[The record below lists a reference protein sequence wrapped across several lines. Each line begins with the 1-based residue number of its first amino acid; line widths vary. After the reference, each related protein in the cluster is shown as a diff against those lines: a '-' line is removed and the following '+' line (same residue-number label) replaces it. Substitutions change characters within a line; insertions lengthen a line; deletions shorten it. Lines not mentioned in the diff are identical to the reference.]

1 MLPEIPIVSHF
12 RYTCRYCLKKYASL
26 TCYLLRV
33 YRDIPANFTGIS
45 PPNSTGK
52 PSILFLHKIFIL
64 FFCLKMY
71 ISSFAN
77 LQNKSSKWI
86 LKKKVLLGVGLELV
100 TLGTWVSHSPSLP
113 PHLLWKNRKKYVFKV
128 HCHYFNVD

>member
-12 RYTCRYCLKKYASL
+12 RYTCRYCLKNMHHL
-26 TCYLLRV
+26 HVICLE
-33 YRDIPANFTGIS
+33 FTGIS
-45 PPNSTGK
+45 PQ
-52 PSILFLHKIFIL
+52 ILQGYPPQIL
-64 FFCLKMY
+64 QGNPLYFFWIKFSFFFFCLKMY